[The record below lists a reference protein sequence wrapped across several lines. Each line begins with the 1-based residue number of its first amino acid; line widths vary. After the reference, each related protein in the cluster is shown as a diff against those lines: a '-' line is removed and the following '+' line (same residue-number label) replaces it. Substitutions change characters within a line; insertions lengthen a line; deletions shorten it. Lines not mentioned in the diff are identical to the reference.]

1 MREYKGE
8 LIASGRTSGG
18 VEWQL
23 REDTL
28 YLDEGDYIGESVMPW
43 APYRDQ
49 IRHAWVDMG
58 FYADLCPRAF
68 EDCAALETVELG
80 CFREISSGAFRG
92 CTSLKNVELPF
103 CLASKLRSSA
113 V

>member
-58 FYADLCPRAF
+58 FYA
-68 EDCAALETVELG
+68 AL
-80 CFREISSGAFRG
+80 FSISI
-92 CTSLKNVELPF
+92 LYI
-103 CLASKLRSSA
+103 RSITPISTHA
-113 V
+113 